1 MFGLEPTIP
10 ERPGGMSTSNGPA
23 LSDTGPG
30 RNESV
35 AAATALAM
43 DVIHARGDRWIRYFV
58 LGHFTLALILAA
70 TTGRW
75 VVSIIGAFASAALFL
90 VSERLWPRSQV
101 TRYAAGVSLQAFCAL
116 AIYQLDGLPEMHF
129 FFFSAV
135 TMMIVYQDWKAMWP
149 GVILIVLQHILFAV
163 LQNGGHSI
171 HYFGEAHV
179 GVVKLGFHFGI
190 ALAQTAIASFWAY
203 RLKVQTAHD
212 VAQRAELEYHRSR
225 EQLAQQAQKMEAV
238 GQLAGGIAHD
248 FNNLL
253 TVISGHCEMMQ
264 GEVPPDSP
272 LSDDLG
278 QVRRAA
284 ERAAALT
291 RQLLAFGRRQL
302 LQPKRLDVNR
312 VVSAV
317 EPMLRRVIGADI
329 VIAVDLAPDMGVVV
343 ADEGQLEQV
352 LVNLAVNARDAMP
365 RGGTLTIATS
375 NATLD
380 TPLTLGDSTVPR
392 GEFVTLAVRDTGIG
406 MDAATRRRVFEP
418 FFTTK
423 ALGKGTGLGL
433 ATVYGIVK
441 QSRGY
446 VTLATEQGVGSTFTL
461 FLPRAAGAVAGD
473 EAPATGVRATTPKLA
488 GREATVVLV
497 DDEPT
502 LRLLAQRS
510 LEQAGYRVISAANG
524 AEALERIAAHEGRI
538 DILVTDL
545 VMPVMGGRE
554 LVEQI
559 NARGLPMR
567 VLFMSGY
574 TDDEVMRRGLL
585 EPGCAFLPKPF
596 GLDAFIGKVREVLDA
611 PSHATPSFSSDGRA
625 A

>member
-1 MFGLEPTIP
+1 
-10 ERPGGMSTSNGPA
+10 MSTTQSSTLPENGR
-23 LSDTGPG
+23 D

-43 DVIHARGDRWIRYFV
+43 DVIYARGDRWIRYFV
-58 LGHFTLALILAA
+58 LGHLALALILAA
-70 TTGRW
+70 ATGRW
-75 VVSIIGAFASAALFL
+75 LVSIIGAFASAALFL
-90 VSERLWPRSQV
+90 VAERLWPRSQA
-101 TRYAAGVSLQAFCAL
+101 TRYAAGISLQAFCAL

-135 TMMIVYQDWKAMWP
+135 TMLIVYQDWKAMWP
-149 GVILIVLQHILFAV
+149 GVILIVIQHIVFAV
-163 LQNGGHSI
+163 AQNGGHTI
-171 HYFGEAHV
+171 HYFGEEHV
-179 GVVKLGFHFGI
+179 GVVKLAFHFGI

-203 RLKVQTAHD
+203 RLQVQTAHD

-264 GEVPPDSP
+264 NDVPADSP
-272 LSDDLG
+272 LNDDLA
-278 QVRRAA
+278 QVRRATD
-284 ERAAALT
+284 RAAALT
-291 RQLLAFGRRQL
+291 RHLLAFGRRQL

-312 VVSAV
+312 VVSDV

-329 VIAVDLAPDMGVVV
+329 VFSVDLAANMGVIV
-343 ADEGQLEQV
+343 ADAGQLEQV
-352 LVNLAVNARDAMP
+352 IVNLTVNARDAMP
-365 RGGTLTIATS
+365 RGGTLTIATG
-375 NATLD
+375 AVTLD
-380 TPLTLGDSTVPR
+380 VPLTAGDSTVP
-392 GEFVTLAVRDTGIG
+392 GGDYVTLAVEDTGVG
-406 MDAATRRRVFEP
+406 MDDATRRRVFEP

-441 QSRGY
+441 QSKGY
-446 VTLATEQGVGSTFTL
+446 VTLATEPGMGSTFTL
-461 FLPRAAGAVAGD
+461 YLPRVAGALAAEDV
-473 EAPATGVRATTPKLA
+473 EPPKPRVSAPRPA
-488 GREATVVLV
+488 GREEVVLLV

-502 LRLLAQRS
+502 LRMLAQRS
-510 LEQAGYRVISAANG
+510 LEQAGYRVVTAANG
-524 AEALERIAAHEGRI
+524 VEAMERIEACGGQV

-545 VMPVMGGRE
+545 VMPMMGGRE

-559 NARGLPMR
+559 TGRGHAMR

-611 PSHATPSFSSDGRA
+611 PRQATTFSRDNRA

>member
-1 MFGLEPTIP
+1 
-10 ERPGGMSTSNGPA
+10 
-23 LSDTGPG
+23 
-30 RNESV
+30 
-35 AAATALAM
+35 M
-43 DVIHARGDRWIRYFV
+43 DVIYARGDRWIRYFV

-70 TTGRW
+70 ATGRW
-75 VVSIIGAFASAALFL
+75 VVSVIGAVASAALFL
-90 VSERLWPRSQV
+90 GAERWKPRSKT
-101 TRYAAGVSLQAFCAL
+101 TRFAAGISLQAFCAL
-116 AIYQLDGLPEMHF
+116 HIYQLDGLPEMHF

-135 TMMIVYQDWKAMWP
+135 TMMIVYQDWSAMWP
-149 GVILIVLQHILFAV
+149 GVILIVMQHILFAV
-163 LQNGGHSI
+163 LQNGGHGI
-171 HYFGEAHV
+171 HYFGQGHV

-203 RLKVQTAHD
+203 RLQVQTAHD

-225 EQLAQQAQKMEAV
+225 ERLAQQAQKMEAV

-253 TVISGHCEMMQ
+253 TVISGHCQMMQ
-264 GEVPPDSP
+264 TQVPPGSP
-272 LSDDLG
+272 LTDDLT

-317 EPMLRRVIGADI
+317 EPMLRRVIDADI
-329 VIAVDLAPDMGVVV
+329 TISVELARDTGVIV

-352 LVNLAVNARDAMP
+352 IVNLALNARDAMP
-365 RGGTLTIATS
+365 KGGTLRIMTS
-375 NATLD
+375 NADLD
-380 TPLTLGDSTVPR
+380 TPLLLGDYTVPP
-392 GEFVTLAVRDTGIG
+392 GDYVTLAVQDTGVG
-406 MDAATRRRVFEP
+406 MDAATRSRVFEP

-423 ALGKGTGLGL
+423 EMGKGTGLGL

-446 VTLATEQGVGSTFTL
+446 VTLASAPGVGSTFRL
-461 FLPRAAGAVAGD
+461 YVPRVAAGATAIDDDDSNTSPSG
-473 EAPATGVRATTPKLA
+473 AAVRVHA
-488 GREATVVLV
+488 RQETVIVV

-502 LRLLAQRS
+502 LRQLAQRS
-510 LEQAGYRVISAANG
+510 LEDAGYCVLSAANG
-524 AEALERIAAHEGRI
+524 AEALERISAHQGRI
-538 DILVTDL
+538 DLLVTDI

-554 LVEQI
+554 LVEQL
-559 NARGLPMR
+559 NARGTPLR
-567 VLFMSGY
+567 VLFISGY

-596 GLDAFIGKVREVLDA
+596 GLDAFQSKVREVLDA
-611 PSHATPSFSSDGRA
+611 AHHASPTFAPGDDRA

>member
-1 MFGLEPTIP
+1 
-10 ERPGGMSTSNGPA
+10 MSTLNGSVLPD
-23 LSDTGPG
+23 SQNDP
-30 RNESV
+30 NESV

-43 DVIHARGDRWIRYFV
+43 DVIYARGDRWIRYFV
-58 LGHFTLALILAA
+58 LGHLALALILAA
-70 TTGRW
+70 ATGQW
-75 VVSIIGAFASAALFL
+75 LVSTLAAFASAALFL
-90 VSERLWPRSQV
+90 CAERWWPRSQA
-101 TRYAAGVSLQAFCAL
+101 TRYAAGISLQAFCAL

-149 GVILIVLQHILFAV
+149 GVILIVLQHILFAA
-163 LQNGGHSI
+163 LQNGGHGI
-171 HYFGEAHV
+171 HYFGESHV

-190 ALAQTAIASFWAY
+190 ALAQCAIASFWAY
-203 RLKVQTAHD
+203 RLQIQTAHD

-264 GEVPPDSP
+264 HEVPPDST
-272 LSDDLG
+272 LADDLS

-312 VVSAV
+312 VIADV

-329 VIAVDLAPDMGVVV
+329 TIEVDLSTNASVVV
-343 ADEGQLEQV
+343 ADAGQLEQV
-352 LVNLAVNARDAMP
+352 IVNLAVNARDAMP
-365 RGGTLTIATS
+365 RGGTLSVTTS
-375 NATLD
+375 NAKID
-380 TPLTLGDSTVPR
+380 TPHTLGDSTVPP
-392 GEFVTLAVRDTGIG
+392 GEYVTLAVRDTGVG
-406 MDAATRRRVFEP
+406 MDLATRSRVFEP

-423 ALGKGTGLGL
+423 ELGKGTGLGL

-446 VTLATEQGVGSTFTL
+446 VTLETEPGAGSTFTL
-461 FLPRAAGAVAGD
+461 FLPRVAGAVAGD
-473 EAPATGVRATTPKLA
+473 EVKATSPRMA
-488 GREATVVLV
+488 GARLNGKEQTVLLV

-502 LRLLAQRS
+502 LRLLSQRS
-510 LEQAGYRVISAANG
+510 LEQAGYRVLSAVNG
-524 AEALERIAAHEGRI
+524 ADALERVAAHEGTI
-538 DILVTDL
+538 DIVVTDL
-545 VMPVMGGRE
+545 VMPAMGGRE
-554 LVEQI
+554 LVEQLI
-559 NARGLPMR
+559 ARGMSFP

-596 GLDAFIGKVREVLDA
+596 GLDAFIGKVREVLDRPRPTSA
-611 PSHATPSFSSDGRA
+611 AVATDGRA

>member
-1 MFGLEPTIP
+1 
-10 ERPGGMSTSNGPA
+10 
-23 LSDTGPG
+23 
-30 RNESV
+30 
-35 AAATALAM
+35 
-43 DVIHARGDRWIRYFV
+43 
-58 LGHFTLALILAA
+58 
-70 TTGRW
+70 
-75 VVSIIGAFASAALFL
+75 
-90 VSERLWPRSQV
+90 
-101 TRYAAGVSLQAFCAL
+101 
-116 AIYQLDGLPEMHF
+116 
-129 FFFSAV
+129 
-135 TMMIVYQDWKAMWP
+135 VYQDWRASWP
-149 GVILIVLQHILFAV
+149 GVILIVMQHILFAV
-163 LQNGGHSI
+163 LQNGGHGI
-171 HYFGEAHV
+171 HYFGESHV
-179 GVVKLGFHFGI
+179 GVLKLGFHFGI
-190 ALAQTAIASFWAY
+190 ALAQAAIASVWAY
-203 RLKVQTAHD
+203 RLHLQTAHD

-264 GEVPPDSP
+264 SDVPAGSV
-272 LSDDLG
+272 LSDDLT

-312 VVSAV
+312 VVTSV

-329 VIAVDLAPDMGVVV
+329 KIDVELELDNCVVV

-352 LVNLAVNARDAMP
+352 IVNLAVNARDAMP
-365 RGGTLTIATS
+365 RGGTLRISTGTS
-375 NATLD
+375 RVD
-380 TPLTLGDSTVPR
+380 TPLLLGDSTVPR
-392 GEFVTLAVRDTGIG
+392 GDYVTLAVQDSGVG
-406 MDAATRRRVFEP
+406 MDAATRSRVFEP

-423 ALGKGTGLGL
+423 EVGKGTGLGL

-446 VTLATEQGVGSTFTL
+446 VTLASEPGFGSTFSI
-461 FLPRAAGAVAGD
+461 FFPRVWGAATGD
-473 EAPATGVRATTPKLA
+473 EAASGLA
-488 GREATVVLV
+488 SAASPRIARREETVMLV

-502 LRLLAQRS
+502 LRVLAQRS
-510 LEQAGYRVISAANG
+510 LQRAGYRVVAAANG
-524 AEALERIAAHEGRI
+524 VEALERMEAYEGRI

-554 LVEQI
+554 LVERMH
-559 NARGLPMR
+559 ARGFSMR

-585 EPGCAFLPKPF
+585 EPGCAFLAKPF
-596 GLDAFIGKVREVLDA
+596 GLDAFMGKVREVLDA
-611 PSHATPSFSSDGRA
+611 PREGVAALESEGGRA

>member
-1 MFGLEPTIP
+1 MNTSLGTVTPEP
-10 ERPGGMSTSNGPA
+10 SA
-23 LSDTGPG
+23 D

-43 DVIHARGDRWIRYFV
+43 DVIYARGDRWIRYFV
-58 LGHFTLALILAA
+58 YGHFVLATILCASTGHWMPSILAA
-70 TTGRW
+70 
-75 VVSIIGAFASAALFL
+75 IGSAAIFL
-90 VSERLWPRSQV
+90 VSERLWPRAQA
-101 TRYAAGVSLQAFCAL
+101 TRYAAGISLQAFCAL

-135 TMMIVYQDWKAMWP
+135 TMLIVYQDWKAMWP
-149 GVILIVLQHILFAV
+149 GVLLIVLQHIVFAV
-163 LQNGGHSI
+163 AQNGGHRI
-171 HYFGEAHV
+171 HYFGESHV

-190 ALAQTAIASFWAY
+190 AFAQTAIASFWAY
-203 RLKVQTAHD
+203 RLQVQTAHD

-264 GEVPPDSP
+264 EDVPPDSR
-272 LSDDLG
+272 LSEDLG

-302 LQPKRLDVNR
+302 LQPKRVDMNR
-312 VVSAV
+312 IVADV

-329 VIAVDLAPDMGVVV
+329 TITVDLAMEAGIVV

-352 LVNLAVNARDAMP
+352 IVNLAVNARDAMP
-365 RGGTLTIATS
+365 RGGALCITTCVER
-375 NATLD
+375 LD
-380 TPLTLGDSTVPR
+380 TSLHVGDLTVPS
-392 GEFVTLAVRDTGIG
+392 GEYITLAVQDTGVG
-406 MDAATRRRVFEP
+406 MDDATRARVFEP

-423 ALGKGTGLGL
+423 EQGKGTGLGL

-446 VTLATEQGVGSTFTL
+446 VTIATEPGQGSTFTI
-461 FLPRAAGAVAGD
+461 FLPRVAGGVLGE
-473 EAPATGVRATTPKLA
+473 EAHSAARVAPPRLTGRQ
-488 GREATVVLV
+488 ETVLLV

-502 LRLLAQRS
+502 LRHLAQRS
-510 LEQAGYRVISAANG
+510 LEQAGYRVISAENG
-524 AEALERIAAHEGRI
+524 ADALERLAAHEGKI
-538 DILVTDL
+538 DMLVTDI

-554 LVEQI
+554 LVEQLT
-559 NARGLPMR
+559 ASGHSAR
-567 VLFMSGY
+567 VLFISGY
-574 TDDEVMRRGLL
+574 TDDEVMKRGLL

-611 PSHATPSFSSDGRA
+611 PAPSTPLFSKDGRA

>member
-1 MFGLEPTIP
+1 
-10 ERPGGMSTSNGPA
+10 MSTGNGSLLPDA
-23 LSDTGPG
+23 IND

-35 AAATALAM
+35 AQATALAM
-43 DVIHARGDRWIRYFV
+43 DVIYARGDRWIRYFV
-58 LGHFTLALILAA
+58 LGHFTLAIILAA

-75 VVSIIGAFASAALFL
+75 KESVIAAVVSAAIFL
-90 VSERLWPRSQV
+90 VAERFWPRSQA
-101 TRYAAGVSLQAFCAL
+101 TRYAAGISLQAFCAL

-163 LQNGGHSI
+163 MQNGGHSI
-171 HYFGEAHV
+171 HYFGEQHV
-179 GVVKLGFHFGI
+179 GVLKLGFHFGI

-203 RLKVQTAHD
+203 RLKIQTEHD

-253 TVISGHCEMMQ
+253 TVISGHCELMQ
-264 GEVPPDSP
+264 VDIPDGSP
-272 LSDDLG
+272 LRDDLG
-278 QVRRAA
+278 HVRRAVD
-284 ERAAALT
+284 RAAGLT

-302 LQPKRLDVNR
+302 LQPKRLDLNR
-312 VVSAV
+312 VVEAV
-317 EPMLRRVIGADI
+317 EPMLRRVIDADI
-329 VIAVDLAPDMGVVV
+329 TIQVELERDPGAIV

-352 LVNLAVNARDAMP
+352 LVNLAVNARDAMH
-365 RGGTLTIATS
+365 RGGSLRITTGVAC
-375 NATLD
+375 LD
-380 TPLTLGDSTVPR
+380 SPLTVGESTVPR
-392 GEFVTLAVRDTGIG
+392 GDYVTLAVHDTGIG
-406 MDAATRRRVFEP
+406 MDADTIRRAFEP

-423 ALGKGTGLGL
+423 EQGKGTGLGL

-446 VTLATEQGVGSTFTL
+446 ITLTSEPGVGTTVAL
-461 FLPRAAGAVAGD
+461 YLPRVSGEVPGVEQTPAESMRPAA
-473 EAPATGVRATTPKLA
+473 RLA
-488 GREATVVLV
+488 AQRETVMVV

-502 LRLLAQRS
+502 LRQLAQRS
-510 LEQAGYRVISAANG
+510 LEQAGYKVLSAFNG
-524 AEALERIAAHEGRI
+524 VDALEKIAAYDGRI
-538 DILVTDL
+538 DMVVTDI

-554 LVEQI
+554 FIEQLS
-559 NARGLPMR
+559 ARGYTAR

-585 EPGCAFLPKPF
+585 EPGTKFLPKPF
-596 GLDAFIGKVREVLDA
+596 SLSVFIGKVREVLDEAREA
-611 PSHATPSFSSDGRA
+611 PTFASDGRA

>member
-1 MFGLEPTIP
+1 
-10 ERPGGMSTSNGPA
+10 MSSSGSA
-23 LSDTGPG
+23 LPDIGTD

-43 DVIHARGDRWIRYFV
+43 DVIYARGDRWIRYFV
-58 LGHFTLALILAA
+58 LAHLSLALILAA

-75 VVSIIGAFASAALFL
+75 LVSVIGAFASAATFL
-90 VSERLWPRSQV
+90 VAERLWPRTKL
-101 TRYAAGVSLQAFCAL
+101 TRFAAGISLQAFCAL
-116 AIYQLDGLPEMHF
+116 HIYQLDGLPEMHF

-135 TMMIVYQDWKAMWP
+135 TMMIVYQDWSAMWP

-163 LQNGGHSI
+163 LQNGGHGI
-171 HYFGEAHV
+171 HYFGEARV
-179 GVVKLGFHFGI
+179 GFVKLFFHFGI

-203 RLKVQTAHD
+203 RLRLQTAHD
-212 VAQRAELEYHRSR
+212 VAQRAELEYLRSR

-253 TVISGHCEMMQ
+253 TVISGHCQIMQ
-264 GEVPPDSP
+264 ADVPEGST
-272 LSDDLG
+272 LSDDLT

-284 ERAAALT
+284 DRAAALT
-291 RQLLAFGRRQL
+291 RQLLAFGRRQIV
-302 LQPKRLDVNR
+302 QPKRLDVTH
-312 VVSAV
+312 VVTAV

-329 VIAVDLAPDMGVVV
+329 KIDVELASDTGIIVG
-343 ADEGQLEQV
+343 DEGQLEQV
-352 LVNLAVNARDAMP
+352 IVNLAVNARDAMP
-365 RGGTLTIATS
+365 RGGTLRIMTS
-375 NATLD
+375 NARLD
-380 TPLTLGDSTVPR
+380 MPLLLGDSTVPS
-392 GEFVTLAVRDTGIG
+392 GDYVTLAVQDTGVG
-406 MDAATRRRVFEP
+406 MDAATRSRVFEP

-423 ALGKGTGLGL
+423 EQGKGTGLGL

-446 VTLATEQGVGSTFTL
+446 VTLTTAPGVGSTFCL
-461 FLPRAAGAVAGD
+461 YLPRVAAGAMESGNEAVAA
-473 EAPATGVRATTPKLA
+473 APNAVLTRTTGRQETIIV
-488 GREATVVLV
+488 V

-502 LRLLAQRS
+502 LRQLATRA
-510 LEQAGYRVISAANG
+510 LEQAGYRVLSASNG
-524 AEALERIAAHEGRI
+524 AEAIERIESCRGRI
-538 DILVTDL
+538 DMVVTDL

-554 LVEQI
+554 LVEQLT
-559 NARGLPMR
+559 ARGMAMR
-567 VLFMSGY
+567 VLFVSGY

-596 GLDAFIGKVREVLDA
+596 GLDALTTKVREVLDA
-611 PSHATPSFSSDGRA
+611 QRHATPTFATGDDRA

>member
-1 MFGLEPTIP
+1 
-10 ERPGGMSTSNGPA
+10 MSTGQGSP
-23 LSDTGPG
+23 LPDVVRG

-35 AAATALAM
+35 AQATALAM
-43 DVIHARGDRWIRYFV
+43 DVIYARGDRWIRYFV
-58 LGHFTLALILAA
+58 LGHFALALVLAA
-70 TTGRW
+70 TMGRW
-75 VVSIIGAFASAALFL
+75 KASVIAAVASAAIFL
-90 VSERLWPRSQV
+90 VAERWWPRSQR
-101 TRYAAGVSLQAFCAL
+101 TRYAAGISLQAFCAL

-163 LQNGGHSI
+163 MQNGGHSI
-171 HYFGEAHV
+171 HYFGEQHV
-179 GVVKLGFHFGI
+179 GVLKLGFHFGI

-203 RLKVQTAHD
+203 RLKIQTEHD

-253 TVISGHCEMMQ
+253 TVISGHCELMQ
-264 GEVPPDSP
+264 HDLPDGSP
-272 LSDDLG
+272 LREDLSH
-278 QVRRAA
+278 VRRAVD
-284 ERAAALT
+284 RAAGLT

-302 LQPKRLDVNR
+302 LQPKRLDLNR
-312 VVSAV
+312 VVQAV
-317 EPMLRRVIGADI
+317 EPMLRRVIDADI
-329 VIAVDLAPDMGVVV
+329 TIEVELEGNPGAIV

-352 LVNLAVNARDAMP
+352 LVNLAVNARDAMQ
-365 RGGTLTIATS
+365 RGGTLRITTGVAR
-375 NATLD
+375 LD
-380 TPLTLGDSTVPR
+380 SALTVGEATVPR
-392 GEFVTLAVRDTGIG
+392 GDYVTLAVHDTGTG
-406 MDAATRRRVFEP
+406 MDADTIRRAFEP

-423 ALGKGTGLGL
+423 EQGKGTGLGL

-446 VTLATEQGVGSTFTL
+446 ITLTSEPGVGTTVAL
-461 FLPRAAGAVAGD
+461 YLPRVAG
-473 EAPATGVRATTPKLA
+473 ELRGVEQTAEESMRPAAKLTA
-488 GREATVVLV
+488 QRETILIV

-502 LRLLAQRS
+502 LRQLAQRS
-510 LEQAGYRVISAANG
+510 LEQAGYRVVSACNG
-524 AEALERIAAHEGRI
+524 VDALEKIAAYEGRI
-538 DILVTDL
+538 DMVVTDI
-545 VMPVMGGRE
+545 VMPIMGGRE
-554 LVEQI
+554 LVEQLS
-559 NARGLPMR
+559 ARGISAR

-585 EPGCAFLPKPF
+585 EPGCKFLPKPF
-596 GLDAFIGKVREVLDA
+596 SLNVFIGKVREVLDEPRQA
-611 PSHATPSFSSDGRA
+611 PTFANDGRA

>member
-1 MFGLEPTIP
+1 MTMPQGTVLP
-10 ERPGGMSTSNGPA
+10 EAGN
-23 LSDTGPG
+23 D

-58 LGHFTLALILAA
+58 FGHFAIAIILAA
-70 TTGRW
+70 ATGRW
-75 VVSIIGAFASAALFL
+75 FVSVISAVASAALFL
-90 VSERLWPRSQV
+90 ISERFWPRSQA
-101 TRYAAGVSLQAFCAL
+101 TRYAGGISLQAFCAL
-116 AIYQLDGLPEMHF
+116 HIYQLDGLPEMHF

-149 GVILIVLQHILFAV
+149 GVILIVIQHIVFAV
-163 LQNGGHSI
+163 LQNAGHVV
-171 HYFGEAHV
+171 HYFGEDRV

-203 RLKVQTAHD
+203 RLQRQTAHD

-253 TVISGHCEMMQ
+253 TVIVGHCEIMQ
-264 GEVPPDSP
+264 ADAPKGSV
-272 LSDDLG
+272 LSDDLA

-284 ERAAALT
+284 DRAAALT

-302 LQPKRLDVNR
+302 VQPKRLDVGR
-312 VVSAV
+312 VVSTV

-329 VIAVDLAPDMGVVV
+329 EICVELAHDTGVVV

-352 LVNLAVNARDAMP
+352 IVNLAVNARDAMP
-365 RGGTLTIATS
+365 RGGTLRITTS
-375 NATLD
+375 NERVV
-380 TPLTLGDSTVPR
+380 TPLSLGDSSVPV
-392 GEFVTLAVRDTGIG
+392 GDYVTLAVQDTGVG
-406 MDAATRRRVFEP
+406 MDAATRSRVFEP

-446 VTLATEQGVGSTFTL
+446 VALASAPGVGSTFRIFFPRVL
-461 FLPRAAGAVAGD
+461 GAALPD
-473 EAPATGVRATTPKLA
+473 ETAPRPTVHVRPTGYQ
-488 GREATVVLV
+488 ETVLLV

-502 LRLLAQRS
+502 LRQLAQRS
-510 LEQAGYRVISAANG
+510 LEQAGYKVLTAGNG
-524 AEALERIAAHEGRI
+524 IEALARIDAYAGRI
-538 DILVTDL
+538 DLLVTDL
-545 VMPVMGGRE
+545 VMPGMGGRA
-554 LVEQI
+554 LVDRL
-559 NARGLPMR
+559 NARGTPMN
-567 VLFMSGY
+567 VLYMSGY

-585 EPGCAFLPKPF
+585 DPGCAFLPKPF
-596 GLDAFIGKVREVLDA
+596 GLDAFMTKVREGLD
-611 PSHATPSFSSDGRA
+611 SHRRGGAATGDGRA